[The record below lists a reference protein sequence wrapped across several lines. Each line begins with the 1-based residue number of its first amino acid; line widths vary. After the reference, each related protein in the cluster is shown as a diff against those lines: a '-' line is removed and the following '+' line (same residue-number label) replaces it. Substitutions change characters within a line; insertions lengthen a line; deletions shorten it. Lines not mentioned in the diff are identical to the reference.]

1 MGNLLCSNIYF
12 REPQLAQFRPLFEAF
27 QLNPRDIRRLYEVFC
42 TLDVDESG
50 LVSTKELFG
59 YLDSK
64 ESTKFCDRVFTLFDE
79 DQSGQIDFREFV
91 VALWNYCTLSH
102 SSLIIFAFDMYDTDE
117 TGELS
122 PSEVELMLKDLYG
135 ENAATHAQAKV

>member
-1 MGNLLCSNIYF
+1 M
-12 REPQLAQFRPLFEAF
+12 
-27 QLNPRDIRRLYEVFC
+27 
-42 TLDVDESG
+42 
-50 LVSTKELFG
+50 VSTKELFG

-135 ENAATHAQAKV
+135 ENATTHAQAKV

>member
-1 MGNLLCSNIYF
+1 MGNLLCSSIYY

-27 QLNPRDIRRLYEVFC
+27 QLSSRDIRRLYEVFC

-59 YLDSK
+59 YLDAK

-102 SSLIIFAFDMYDTDE
+102 SSLIIFAFDVYDTDE